1 MDSNEAK
8 HMNEPYDY
16 FVKLIIIGDS
26 AVGKT
31 SLMMKFCDDQHFS
44 SHLPTIGMLF
54 SIFFTF

>member
-1 MDSNEAK
+1 MDSKEAK

-31 SLMMKFCDDQHFS
+31 SLMMKFCDDQHFE
-44 SHLPTIGMLF
+44 SHLPTIGIKIY
-54 SIFFTF
+54 IF